1 MSKKWLYVCL
11 AVVVLLTGLIFSNS
25 AKGSTDSYADSER
38 LEELFLHKT
47 DIDITFELD
56 YTVRKVAH
64 LLEFSLLGLVV
75 SFLVRQVSLLYHRH
89 LWGSA
94 CFYLLAVGVLDEY
107 IQHFSG
113 RSSLVSDVLLDFVG
127 AMLGFAVA
135 IGVCRVIVYRRGKQ
149 TACDRVS

>member
-1 MSKKWLYVCL
+1 MSKKWVYLCL
-11 AVVVLLTGLIFSNS
+11 AAVVFLTGLIFFNS
-25 AKGSTDSYADSER
+25 AKDTTDSYADSER

-64 LLEFSLLGLVV
+64 LLEFSLLGVVV
-75 SFLVRQVSLLYHRH
+75 SLLVRQVSRLYHRH
-89 LWGSA
+89 LWGFA
-94 CFYLLAVGVLDEY
+94 CFYLLAVGVLDEF

-127 AMLGFAVA
+127 AMLGFAIA
-135 IGVCRVIVYRRGKQ
+135 FGVCRFVVYRRAKRNPCGK
-149 TACDRVS
+149 VS